1 MGIKNLFFG
10 KFLIFRTCFLLLCF
24 FFISLLNSCQ
34 SEGKVKRDQYIA
46 EGFTLYQA
54 HCANCHQRD
63 GKGLENLYPAL
74 SPEYLMDK
82 SKVICWIKNG
92 LNQSITVNGKVYN
105 RAMPANPV
113 LKDLEIAEI
122 VTYVY
127 ATWGK
132 QTEITRIETVQK
144 ALAECTSK

>member
-1 MGIKNLFFG
+1 MKKYLLIAILF
-10 KFLIFRTCFLLLCF
+10 TVYCF
-24 FFISLLNSCQ
+24 SCQ
-34 SEGKVKRDQYIA
+34 SESNVKRDQYIA
-46 EGFTLYQA
+46 EGFTLYQT

-74 SPEYLMDK
+74 SSEYLMDK

-92 LNQSITVNGKVYN
+92 VNQPMKVNGKVYN
-105 RAMPANPV
+105 RAMPANPA

-132 QTEITRIETVQK
+132 QTEITPIETVQE
-144 ALAECTSK
+144 ALEQCVSN